1 VERPEEEAAADVEEL
16 IQLNPQRPYFLLMHI
31 RETNTVE
38 KVASILDRLSEPV
51 EVVPLDVFLKLAA
64 AEKTYRTNYQKPSDP
79 VDLNP

>member
-1 VERPEEEAAADVEEL
+1 
-16 IQLNPQRPYFLLMHI
+16 
-31 RETNTVE
+31 
-38 KVASILDRLSEPV
+38 V